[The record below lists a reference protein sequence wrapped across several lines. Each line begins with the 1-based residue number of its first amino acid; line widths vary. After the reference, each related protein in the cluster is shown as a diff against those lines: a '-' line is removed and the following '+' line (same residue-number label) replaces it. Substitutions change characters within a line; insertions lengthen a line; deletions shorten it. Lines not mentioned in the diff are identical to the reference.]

1 MKGALVCKS
10 FSLRSQGVRP
20 ASAFFCYEG
29 SLLSRSLSR
38 ASRI

>member
-10 FSLRSQGVRP
+10 FFLRSQAVRRVS
-20 ASAFFCYEG
+20 ASFCCEG